1 MFFHTEQISQNWKLM
16 GTKVCC
22 HAVQKIS
29 IWCCY
34 VWRNLQKRAGFIVL
48 QFKVNL
54 CDHTCHWAMVPAL
67 HPRRVRIWER
77 DSRGSPTPLC
87 KSFPPLRPLTSGRFP
102 AAARSWHH
110 WSWHSIAVGTGLG
123 QKPAVGFPLL
133 DWELLLVTWEAPPG
147 CRATQQNRRERFFPT
162 DL

>member
-54 CDHTCHWAMVPAL
+54 CDHACHWAAVPVL

-77 DSRGSPTPLC
+77 DSQGSPTPLC
-87 KSFPPLRPLTSGRFP
+87 KSFPLPQAPHFGYVSSCSKVLAPLVLAQHHSGDRTRAETCCGVSFARLG
-102 AAARSWHH
+102 AAACN
-110 WSWHSIAVGTGLG
+110 VGGSARMPCY
-123 QKPAVGFPLL
+123 PAK
-133 DWELLLVTWEAPPG
+133 
-147 CRATQQNRRERFFPT
+147 
-162 DL
+162 